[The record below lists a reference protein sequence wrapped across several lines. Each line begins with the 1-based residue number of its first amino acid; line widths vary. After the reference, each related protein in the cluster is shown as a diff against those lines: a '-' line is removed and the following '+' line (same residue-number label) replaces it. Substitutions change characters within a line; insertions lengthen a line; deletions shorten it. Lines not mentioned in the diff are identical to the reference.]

1 MDATSRILVFE
12 ALKRWRMHK
21 ITIVITHDLSQ
32 IESSDFVYVLEDG
45 RVVEQGFRYD
55 LETVSEEGE
64 DGRGEFRKMM
74 EQQKQTGVF
83 CLSRTTLRI
92 IF

>member
-1 MDATSRILVFE
+1 MSYAFFRILVFE
-12 ALKRWRMHK
+12 ALKQWRMHK
-21 ITIVITHDLSQ
+21 TTIVITHDLSQ
-32 IESSDFVYVLEDG
+32 IESSDFVYVLKDG

-74 EQQKQTGVF
+74 EQQK
-83 CLSRTTLRI
+83 
-92 IF
+92 